1 MKLAG
6 CCRPWRLKGRARLC
20 KASFQFVLGQD
31 VLLMQPR
38 ELCDLV
44 LERVAHVQF
53 AIESKELVLS
63 PSVDFINDPIMFAV
77 LDHEDVARLR
87 ALWVKIVVAS
97 IESEPRGR

>member
-6 CCRPWRLKGRARLC
+6 CCRPRRLKGRARLSE
-20 KASFQFVLGQD
+20 ASLKLFLGQD
-31 VLLMQPR
+31 VLLMQPG

-44 LERVAHVQF
+44 LEGVAGIQF

-77 LDHEDVARLR
+77 LDHEDVARLG
-87 ALWVKIVVAS
+87 A
-97 IESEPRGR
+97 EN

>member
-6 CCRPWRLKGRARLC
+6 CCRPRRLKGRARLC
-20 KASFQFVLGQD
+20 EASLKLFLGQD
-31 VLLMQPR
+31 VLLMQPG

-44 LERVAHVQF
+44 LEGVAGIQF

-87 ALWVKIVVAS
+87 A
-97 IESEPRGR
+97 EN